1 MHELTKLIKDD
12 MRPALGVTE
21 PGAIAYAVSIAKS
34 FIPGELEKVTL
45 LLNSGMYKNA
55 YTCGIPNSNF
65 YGNEYAAALG
75 AVAGKA
81 EKELESLA
89 DVTKADNDAAKQLVK
104 EGKITVEMS
113 GITSCIFIEARVKTT
128 GGEAMVRIRDS
139 HTNIVRIEVNN
150 KVMLEKEEDSEVKR
164 PEKKP
169 LIHNY
174 TLKQIYEYA
183 KTVPAEEIS
192 FIKAAYDMNYMLFE
206 EGIQNER
213 TTYARFLLENNGGQ
227 VISEDELKT
236 ASLLC
241 NAAIEARVIGLD
253 KPAMSITGSG
263 AHGIIATMPL
273 YGVCKIRG
281 LSDEMLYR
289 ATALSYLVCMYIK
302 EYSGKLSA
310 FCGCGIAAG
319 TGMACALVFL
329 NGGDEHVMAK
339 TINNMSSSITGMI
352 CHGGNKGCTMKGV
365 VAVNAAFQSADFA
378 MHGIFID
385 DIHGINGFTPEETM
399 RHMGEIASPGMTGT
413 EKTIV
418 DILQEKRNNKEDS

>member
-1 MHELTKLIKDD
+1 MHELTRLIKED

-21 PGAIAYAVSIAKS
+21 PGAIAYAVSKAKS
-34 FIPGELEKVTL
+34 FVPGAIENVTL

-55 YTCGIPNSNF
+55 YTCGIPNSHF

-75 AVAGKA
+75 AVAGKP

-89 DVTKADNDAAKQLVK
+89 DVTKEDNDAARQLVA
-104 EGKITVEMS
+104 EGKITVKMS
-113 GITSCIFIEARVKTT
+113 EITSRIFIEAQVKTT
-128 GGEAMVRIRDS
+128 GGEAMVRIRDA
-139 HTNIVRIEVNN
+139 HTNIVRIEVNDQ
-150 KVMLEKEEDSEVKR
+150 VVLEKEEITESNAQEE
-164 PEKKP
+164 PP

-174 TLKQIYEYA
+174 TLSQIVTYVN
-183 KTVPAEEIS
+183 TVPVEEIE
-192 FIKAAYDMNYMLFE
+192 FIKAAYEMNYALFE
-206 EGIQNER
+206 EGIQNPR
-213 TTYARFLLENNGGQ
+213 TTYARYLLEKNDGKI
-227 VISEDELKT
+227 ISQNELNT

-319 TGMACALVFL
+319 TGMACALVYL
-329 NGGDEHVMAK
+329 NGGDEHAMAR

-352 CHGGNKGCTMKGV
+352 CHGGNKGCTMKGI

-378 MHGIFID
+378 MHEIYID
-385 DIHGINGFTPEETM
+385 EIHGINGASPEETM
-399 RHMGEIASPGMTGT
+399 RYMGEIASPGMIGT

-418 DILQEKRNNKEDS
+418 DILQEKSQ

>member
-1 MHELTKLIKDD
+1 MHELTQLIKED

-21 PGAIAYAVSIAKS
+21 PGAIAYAVSKAKS
-34 FIPGELEKVTL
+34 FVPGAIENVTL

-55 YTCGIPNSNF
+55 YTCGIPNSHF

-75 AVAGKA
+75 AVAGKP

-89 DVTKADNDAAKQLVK
+89 DVTKEDNDAARQLVA
-104 EGKITVEMS
+104 EGKITVKMS
-113 GITSCIFIEARVKTT
+113 EITSRIFIEAQVKTT
-128 GGEAMVRIRDS
+128 GGEAMVRIRDA
-139 HTNIVRIEVNN
+139 HTNIVRIEVNDQ
-150 KVMLEKEEDSEVKR
+150 VVLEKEEITESNAQEE
-164 PEKKP
+164 PP

-174 TLKQIYEYA
+174 TLSQIVAYV
-183 KTVPAEEIS
+183 KTVPAQEIE
-192 FIKAAYDMNYMLFE
+192 FIKAAYEMNYALFE
-206 EGIQNER
+206 EGIQNPR
-213 TTYARFLLENNGGQ
+213 TTYARYLLEKNDGKI
-227 VISEDELKT
+227 ISQNELNT

-319 TGMACALVFL
+319 TGMACALVYL
-329 NGGDEHVMAK
+329 NGGDEHAMAR

-352 CHGGNKGCTMKGV
+352 CHGGNKGCTMKGI

-378 MHGIFID
+378 MHEIYID
-385 DIHGINGFTPEETM
+385 EIHGINGASPEETM
-399 RHMGEIASPGMTGT
+399 RYMGEIASPGMIGT

-418 DILQEKRNNKEDS
+418 DILQEKSQ

>member
-1 MHELTKLIKDD
+1 MHELTQLIKED

-21 PGAIAYAVSIAKS
+21 PGAIAYAVSKAKS
-34 FIPGELEKVTL
+34 FVPGAIENVTL

-55 YTCGIPNSNF
+55 YTCGIPNSHF

-75 AVAGKA
+75 AVAGKP

-89 DVTKADNDAAKQLVK
+89 DVTKEDNDAARQLVA
-104 EGKITVEMS
+104 EGKITVKMS
-113 GITSCIFIEARVKTT
+113 EITSRIFIEAQVKTT
-128 GGEAMVRIRDS
+128 GGEAMVRIRDA
-139 HTNIVRIEVNN
+139 HTNIVRIEVNDQ
-150 KVMLEKEEDSEVKR
+150 VVLEKEEITESNAQEE
-164 PEKKP
+164 PP

-174 TLKQIYEYA
+174 TLSQIVTYVN
-183 KTVPAEEIS
+183 TVPVEEIE
-192 FIKAAYDMNYMLFE
+192 FIKAAYEMNYALFE
-206 EGIQNER
+206 EGIQNPR
-213 TTYARFLLENNGGQ
+213 TTYARYLLEKNDGKI
-227 VISEDELKT
+227 ISQNELNT

-319 TGMACALVFL
+319 TGMACALVYL
-329 NGGDEHVMAK
+329 NGGDEHAMAR
-339 TINNMSSSITGMI
+339 TMNNMSSSITGMI
-352 CHGGNKGCTMKGV
+352 CHGGNKGCTMKGI

-378 MHGIFID
+378 MHEIYID
-385 DIHGINGFTPEETM
+385 EIHGINGASPEETM
-399 RHMGEIASPGMTGT
+399 RYMGEIASPGMIGT

-418 DILQEKRNNKEDS
+418 DILQEKNQ

>member
-1 MHELTKLIKDD
+1 MHELTRLIKED

-21 PGAIAYAVSIAKS
+21 PGAIAYAVSKAKS
-34 FIPGELEKVTL
+34 FVPGAIENVTL

-55 YTCGIPNSNF
+55 YTCGIPNSHF

-75 AVAGKA
+75 AVAGKP

-89 DVTKADNDAAKQLVK
+89 DVTKEDNDAAGQLVA
-104 EGKITVEMS
+104 EGKITVKMS
-113 GITSCIFIEARVKTT
+113 EITSRIFIEAQVKTT
-128 GGEAMVRIRDS
+128 GGEAMVRIRDA
-139 HTNIVRIEVNN
+139 HTNIVRIEVNG
-150 KVMLEKEEDSEVKR
+150 KVVLEKEEITESNEQ
-164 PEKKP
+164 EETP

-174 TLKQIYEYA
+174 TLSQIVAYV
-183 KTVPAEEIS
+183 KTVPAEEIE
-192 FIKAAYDMNYMLFE
+192 FIKAAYEMNYALFE
-206 EGIQNER
+206 EGIQNPR
-213 TTYARFLLENNGGQ
+213 TTYARYLLEKNDGKI
-227 VISEDELKT
+227 ISQNELNT

-319 TGMACALVFL
+319 TGMACALVYL
-329 NGGDEHVMAK
+329 NGEDEHAMAR

-352 CHGGNKGCTMKGV
+352 CHGGNKGCTMKGI

-378 MHGIFID
+378 MHEIYID
-385 DIHGINGFTPEETM
+385 EIHGINGDSPEETM
-399 RHMGEIASPGMTGT
+399 RHMGEIASPGMIGT

-418 DILQEKRNNKEDS
+418 DILQEKSQ